1 MKSLTFDNAAMHRNE
16 DNYRLMV
23 MIKDLSLTG
32 IKENSIFNSLHNF
45 HVTMNFCVDFAHD
58 FLEGVLHVDMIRI
71 INNLIDKYQWFTLEE
86 LNSKIKTFNRNLK
99 RSNKIG
105 IITTDMFS
113 KNKIKSSAVEMLN
126 FFETFPLIISGLI
139 GDESIKEWLLYL
151 NLRDI
156 LSILMSDT
164 ISETEIQLLTLLII
178 EHHELYL
185 DCFNSSLIAKHHL
198 MNHYA
203 MILRFIGPVLQVWTL
218 RFESFHQIFK

>member
-71 INNLIDKYQWFTLEE
+71 INNLID
-86 LNSKIKTFNRNLK
+86 KTFNRNLK